1 MIDTIFVPSFGNRPR
16 NLVGREE
23 VLQQFETCLKSPPGS
38 RDRALLMVGQ
48 RGSGKTVL
56 LLELED
62 LARRKDYIVASPT
75 VVSRSMLPRIIEKLT
90 DDGAKYLDKQRTKL
104 SGGSVSVFGFGGGV
118 QFQDSIRE
126 AKSFAW
132 QLSSICTEL
141 NNKGKAILILIDE
154 VQANSEE
161 LKQLIIA
168 YQELVGV
175 GADIAIV
182 FAGLPIA
189 MADTLN
195 DHVLTFLNRA
205 RKIDVGPLRIN
216 DVDTYFWSVFQEI
229 GLKVPDNLRIDAAKA
244 TTGSPYLMQLIGH
257 YMTVMADAG
266 GCINESMYSVAR
278 QKAID
283 DYKTDI
289 CQTTVAPLSEKD
301 IAFLLAM
308 SEDAKE
314 SKLADI
320 ASRMDVTSAYVQ
332 TYKRRLIQ
340 AAVIEPVRRGFVR
353 FTIPYLGEYLRSSFL
368 E

>member
-1 MIDTIFVPSFGNRPR
+1 MTDTIFVPSFGNRPR
-16 NLVGREE
+16 NLVGREK
-23 VLQQFETCLKSPPGS
+23 VLQQFKMCLQSPLGS
-38 RDRALLMVGQ
+38 RDRALLLLGQ
-48 RGSGKTVL
+48 QGSGKTVL
-56 LLELED
+56 LLEMEELS
-62 LARRKDYIVASPT
+62 RRNGYVVASPT
-75 VVSRSMLPRIIEKLT
+75 VVSKSMLPRILEKLI
-90 DDGAKYLDKQRTKL
+90 DDGADYLDKQRTKL
-104 SGGSVSVFGFGGGV
+104 SGGSVNVFGFGGGI
-118 QFQDSIRE
+118 QFQDDVPETKTFS
-126 AKSFAW
+126 W
-132 QLSSICTEL
+132 QLSSICTDL
-141 NNKGKAILILIDE
+141 NKKGKSVLILIDE

-189 MADTLN
+189 IANTLN

-216 DVDTYFWSVFQEI
+216 DIDTYYWSVFQEI
-229 GLKVPDNLRIDAAKA
+229 GLKISDELRLNAAKA
-244 TTGSPYLMQLIGH
+244 TAGSPYLMQLVGH
-257 YMTVMADAG
+257 YLTVMADESG
-266 GCINESMYSVAR
+266 RISESVYCIAR

-301 IAFLLAM
+301 IDFLIAM
-308 SEDAKE
+308 SEDEKE
-314 SKLADI
+314 SKLSDI
-320 ASRMDVTSAYVQ
+320 AARMEATSAYVQ

-353 FTIPYLGEYLRSSFL
+353 FVTPYLGEYIRTHYLD
-368 E
+368 